1 MRVLSSLIVACG
13 LLVLMLAGSPAFAE
27 SGAGDAKPFTEAIPG
42 SDVKFDVVP
51 IPAGT
56 FTMGSPDSE
65 KGRKKDEGPQFPV
78 QVDAF
83 YMGKYTVTQSEYNL
97 FLSNYQRLAAAGAP
111 VIPADKMADAV
122 TYPTPMYE
130 LEAGPVFDRMGRG
143 GSFPAV
149 IMSQFAARQY
159 TKWLSKKTGRFYRL
173 PTEAEWEYACRAGT
187 TTAYSFG
194 DDPAQLKDY
203 GWYFDNSALADGDGG
218 YHPVGQKKPNPW
230 GLYDM
235 HGNVAQ
241 WCIDGYSATHY
252 QEFAGKTPTWH
263 DVIDWPTKQYGRIL
277 RGGSWNSEAA
287 DCRSAARI
295 VSDKS
300 MNVKDPQLPQS
311 PHWLSDGFWIGFRVV
326 APLKEP
332 SEDEKN
338 KYWNADDETTI
349 RTTQRDREIRELL
362 QPPALVPGK

>member
-1 MRVLSSLIVACG
+1 MRVPIIFFGCWT
-13 LLVLMLAGSPAFAE
+13 LVLASQGVFAD
-27 SGAGDAKPFTEAIPG
+27 DAKPFTETIPG
-42 SDVKFDVVP
+42 TKITFDMVP

-56 FTMGSPDSE
+56 FLMGSPDSE

-78 QVDAF
+78 QVDPF
-83 YMGKYTVTQSEYNL
+83 YMGKYTVTQPEYNY
-97 FLSNYQRLAAAGAP
+97 FLSNYRRLASAGAP
-111 VIPADKMADAV
+111 TIPADKMADAV
-122 TYPTPMYE
+122 TYPTPMYDM
-130 LEAGPVFDRMGRG
+130 EAGPVLDRMGRG

-194 DDPAQLKDY
+194 DDPAMLKDY
-203 GWYFDNSALADGDGG
+203 GWYIDNSDLADGDGG

-235 HGNVAQ
+235 HGNVAE
-241 WCIDGYSATHY
+241 WCIDQYSPTQY
-252 QEFAGKTPTWH
+252 QQFQGKTPNWH
-263 DVIDWPTKQYGRIL
+263 DVIDWPTTQYPRVL
-277 RGGSWNSEAA
+277 RGGSWESEPEA
-287 DCRSAARI
+287 CRSASRI
-295 VSDKS
+295 RSDRS
-300 MNVKDPQLPQS
+300 MNNKDPQLPQS
-311 PHWLSDGFWIGFRVV
+311 PHWLSDGFWIGFRVI

-332 SEDEKN
+332 SEEEKN
-338 KYWNADDETTI
+338 RYWNADDANTI
-349 RTTQRDREIRELL
+349 RTIQRDREIRELL